1 MMIFQRITCGRAC
14 RTGVIGTAAATG
26 ACIATAIATATRP
39 TTRPI
44 RPSTQD
50 GLAHLGII
58 HTYFVDHIQKML
70 GIHG

>member
-1 MMIFQRITCGRAC
+1 MVIFQRITCGRAC

-26 ACIATAIATATRP
+26 ARVATAITAATRP
-39 TTRPI
+39 TT